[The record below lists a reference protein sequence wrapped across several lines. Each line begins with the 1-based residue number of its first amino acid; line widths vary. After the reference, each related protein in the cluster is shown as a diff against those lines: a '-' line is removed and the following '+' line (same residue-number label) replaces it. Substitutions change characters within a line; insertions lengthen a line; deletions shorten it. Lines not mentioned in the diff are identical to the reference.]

1 MDVSDSEVFEEKS
14 ESKCL
19 RVKVA
24 IGSMCGPRDV
34 AVDGA
39 GQKFSSWDFRLD
51 GGARSRRRRR
61 AFVRDRHHLGSGP
74 RLVLRAVQVLLVEA
88 PLGQER
94 LRRGER

>member
-1 MDVSDSEVFEEKS
+1 MLSKHVWTAGRGSRLADSHH
-14 ESKCL
+14 
-19 RVKVA
+19 
-24 IGSMCGPRDV
+24 RDGGV
-34 AVDGA
+34 VGA
-39 GQKFSSWDFRLD
+39 GQIISGWDFRLD
-51 GGARSRRRRR
+51 GRARSRRRRR